1 MHTIVRAVH
10 QQLHVHY
17 SARQRSHGEFKQRLF
32 VRVDTMHVQFIR
44 IRIRIFLCARSLSSS
59 TTNSICGIFLL
70 LGCAGSSNAA
80 ARGLGRSV
88 QHLFQPVSI
97 INALVWEYK

>member
-1 MHTIVRAVH
+1 MWYNAPPLCSMHTIVRAVH

-70 LGCAGSSNAA
+70 LGVQVPQMQPLAA
-80 ARGLGRSV
+80 WDVAYNTFFNL
-88 QHLFQPVSI
+88 
-97 INALVWEYK
+97 